1 MRVSRLRSA
10 KTLTELVDR
19 LFDLEKS
26 TTGRREIA
34 ARIAD
39 ANHHLDLRRGSLSRR
54 LDKGELI
61 AVPEIAGAVPTRST
75 QGLTTEAARLLLRE
89 SKQGLSRLADAAK
102 QETGDSQAAAEEMV
116 ATIDSAPFQQA
127 LQADPT
133 LGPRVE
139 ELVKA
144 TKDRQRRARERA
156 DAVDATVGEALD
168 TVERLLRR
176 LR

>member
-1 MRVSRLRSA
+1 MRVSRLRGA
-10 KTLTELVDR
+10 NNLTEVVDR

-34 ARIAD
+34 ARIVD
-39 ANHHLDLRRGSLSRR
+39 ANQHLDLRRGSLSRR

-61 AVPEIAGAVPTRST
+61 AVPEIAGAVPTRAT

-89 SKQGLSRLADAAK
+89 SKEGLSRLAGAAK
-102 QETGDSQAAAEEMV
+102 QEAGDSQTAAEEIV
-116 ATIDSAPFQQA
+116 ATINSAPFQQA
-127 LQADPT
+127 LKADPT
-133 LGPRVE
+133 LRPRVQ

-144 TKDRQRRARERA
+144 AKDRQRRARERA